1 MKNLA
6 LIFIVHVVQDA
17 IVILI
22 AIVIVD
28 AIAQKKIY
36 YTDFYY
42 ICNYLHFSFSRND
55 D

>member
-22 AIVIVD
+22 AIVIVVV
-28 AIAQKKIY
+28 IAQKKNLLY
-36 YTDFYY
+36 RLLL
-42 ICNYLHFSFSRND
+42 YLQLPSF
-55 D
+55 

>member
-28 AIAQKKIY
+28 AIAQKKNLLY
-36 YTDFYY
+36 RLLL
-42 ICNYLHFSFSRND
+42 YLQLPSF
-55 D
+55 